1 MKNTIIKL
9 LTVIVLLPFACNPK
23 EEIAPENPCGDK
35 PDATFT
41 YIEEAWQKY
50 NSYNKT
56 NYSFDTVLVGSKV
69 HFECLKDNKEYKWSV
84 IGDPSFSKNT
94 KSFDLVIGNETTFTV
109 QLIVKNSNETCYPKK
124 NNYDT
129 FSRVITSKYMYNCAF
144 KGTYIGSLNTNPN
157 DVFSVRFTFDSVVD
171 VSYTAQIW
179 FNGIPKNC
187 KYDITNGGAS
197 PLEDTGY
204 NIFKINTNSTNYC
217 DTRYLE
223 GWGIINSQTNT
234 LTFDYTNYLAAK
246 YQKDNPFRKIF
257 TGKRNN

>member
-1 MKNTIIKL
+1 MKKIIFAL
-9 LTVIVLLPFACNPK
+9 IAITLILPFACNPK

-56 NYSFDTVLVGSKV
+56 NYSFDTVLVGSNV
-69 HFECLKDNKEYKWSV
+69 HFECLNENIEYKWSV
-84 IGDPSFSKNT
+84 LGDPSFSRNT

-109 QLIVKNSNETCYPKK
+109 QLIVKNSDTLCYPNK

-129 FSRVITSKYMYNCAF
+129 FSRVITSKYMFNCAF
-144 KGTYIGSLNTNPN
+144 KGTYTGSLNTNPS
-157 DVFSVRFTFDSVVD
+157 DVFSVRFTFDSVVN

-187 KYDITNGGAS
+187 KNDLTEGGS
-197 PLEDTGY
+197 NKLDERGF
-204 NIFKINTNSTNYC
+204 NIFKIYTSGVNNC
-217 DTRYLE
+217 DTRSLE
-223 GWGIINSQTNT
+223 GWGIIDSKANT
-234 LTFDYTNYLAAK
+234 LIFDYTNYLAAK
-246 YQKDNPFRKIF
+246 WEKDNPFRKIF